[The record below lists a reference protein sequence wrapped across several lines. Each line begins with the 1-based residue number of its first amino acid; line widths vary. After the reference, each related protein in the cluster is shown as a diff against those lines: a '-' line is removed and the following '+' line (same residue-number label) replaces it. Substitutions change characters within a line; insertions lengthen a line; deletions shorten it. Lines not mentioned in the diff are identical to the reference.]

1 MFDVWIGDMNIA
13 PFLWIFTLIVV
24 LPIQLALCFKVKS
37 KIVRLL
43 PVIILSI
50 LTLIAAVASATS
62 IDWSALLYLIFA
74 VYLGIML
81 FVCGIGWGIWAIT
94 VFVKKRKQSAFQGG
108 IISTDK

>member
-1 MFDVWIGDMNIA
+1 MFDVWIGDVNLA
-13 PFLWIFTLIVV
+13 PFLWIFTLVIV

-37 KIVRLL
+37 KVVRLL

-50 LTLIAAVASATS
+50 LTLCAAIASATR
-62 IDWSALLYLIFA
+62 IDWSALFYLIFA
-74 VYLGIML
+74 VYFGIML
-81 FVCGIGWGIWAIT
+81 FACAIGWGIWAIT